1 MFLTEPESEDAM
13 IVRKGFNCLSCSK
26 KVENLRGKLGP
37 RMNWDN
43 LNGNHGQTSP
53 KAGFPK
59 YADSNEKESI

>member
-1 MFLTEPESEDAM
+1 M

-43 LNGNHGQTSP
+43 LNSTQQNIHTPP
-53 KAGFPK
+53 KVGFPK
-59 YADSNEKESI
+59 YNDSNGKDSI